1 MKVHRDGKKV
11 DFSEVMADWIVQHA
25 GFGRDGYESFVMA
38 DAATVLAIMRA
49 MVANRHLYEM
59 LIKFA
64 VRYRNSMDKV
74 SVQDVQDAINL
85 LTVKSTQES

>member
-1 MKVHRDGKKV
+1 M
-11 DFSEVMADWIVQHA
+11 
-25 GFGRDGYESFVMA
+25 GFGPQGYDSFVQA
-38 DAATVLAIMRA
+38 DAATILTIMRA

-74 SVQDVQDAINL
+74 QVQDVQDAIDL
-85 LTVKSTQES
+85 LMVKSTQES

>member
-1 MKVHRDGKKV
+1 
-11 DFSEVMADWIVQHA
+11 
-25 GFGRDGYESFVMA
+25 
-38 DAATVLAIMRA
+38 

-74 SVQDVQDAINL
+74 QVQDVQDAIDL
-85 LTVKSTQES
+85 LMVKSTQES

>member
-11 DFSEVMADWIVQHA
+11 EFSQVMADWVVAHA

-38 DAATVLAIMRA
+38 DAATVLAIMQA
-49 MVANRHLYEM
+49 MVRNRYLYEM